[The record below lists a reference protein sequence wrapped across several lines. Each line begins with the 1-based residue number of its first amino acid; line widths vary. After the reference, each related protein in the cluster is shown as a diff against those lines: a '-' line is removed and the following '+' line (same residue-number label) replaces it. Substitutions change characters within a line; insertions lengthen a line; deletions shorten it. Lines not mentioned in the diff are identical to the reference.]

1 MYQPNKILIFDIS
14 GPFAHFKKYYTNAS
28 RLTYGISTRT
38 VITGLIAGILGFE
51 KDTYHKE
58 FNEETTRI
66 GIRLLSPY
74 RKIMQ
79 GMNFYNITKKNN
91 SLRSQVP
98 TEILVPEIGKNAIS
112 YRVYF
117 SNEKY
122 TSELQERIIQH
133 NYHYNPYL
141 GITEFLADLKFVDIA
156 EHITQYTKN
165 KALKIQSCFKKE
177 YIEKL
182 DSTQIQK
189 KDLKYIIDRM
199 PEKFNNN
206 RNFLKFSDY
215 IYDESCKGIF
225 AVINDKTNVY
235 KIDYST
241 KGEGYSDNIIFME

>member
-1 MYQPNKILIFDIS
+1 MYQPKKILIFDIS
-14 GPFAHFKKYYTNAS
+14 GTFAHFKKYYTNAS
-28 RLTYGISTRT
+28 RLTYGIPTRT

-51 KDTYHKE
+51 KDTYHEK
-58 FNEETTRI
+58 FTEETTRI

-79 GMNFYNITKKNN
+79 GMNFYNITKKA
-91 SLRSQVP
+91 SLRSQAP
-98 TEILVPEIGKNAIS
+98 MEILVPEIGKNTIS
-112 YRVYF
+112 FRVYF

-122 TSELQERIIQH
+122 TCELQERISHH
-133 NYHYNPYL
+133 NYYYNPYL
-141 GITEFLADLKFVDIA
+141 GITEFLADINFIDLT
-156 EHITQYTKN
+156 EYITKYTEK
-165 KALKIQSCFKKE
+165 KVLKIQSCFKKE

-189 KDLKYIIDRM
+189 EGLKYIIDRR

-206 RNFLKFSDY
+206 REFLKFSDY

-225 AVINDKTNVY
+225 ALINDNTCVY

-241 KGEGYSDNIIFME
+241 NGEENSDNIIFVE